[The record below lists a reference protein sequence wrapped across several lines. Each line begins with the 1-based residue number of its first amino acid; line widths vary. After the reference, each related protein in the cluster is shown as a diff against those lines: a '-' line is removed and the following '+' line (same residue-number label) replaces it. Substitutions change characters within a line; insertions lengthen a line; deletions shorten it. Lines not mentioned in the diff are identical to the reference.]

1 MLFQSVLQDNLPS
14 QNLIVEDV
22 SDAPP
27 ENLNPEAPLSSNMAT
42 PTSHMAST
50 LSNVASALSYMAS
63 VSSDMPSASS
73 HMASSSSGM
82 ASSSSGMAS
91 SSSGMASSS
100 FDMASAFS
108 YMSSASS
115 HMASASSGMTSAASD
130 AKDRGT
136 DSQESQEE
144 HLLRLLQ
151 EKMQEVES
159 LKKALERVNKEN
171 MLLATFLR
179 SEKCLEESS
188 TSQKEQEPIDDA
200 KMEK

>member
-1 MLFQSVLQDNLPS
+1 MLFQSVLQDNVPS
-14 QNLIVEDV
+14 QNPKVEDI
-22 SDAPP
+22 SDASP
-27 ENLNPEAPLSSNMAT
+27 ENLNQEAPLSSNMASA
-42 PTSHMAST
+42 TSHMASA
-50 LSNVASALSYMAS
+50 LSNMASALSYMAS

-82 ASSSSGMAS
+82 ASSS
-91 SSSGMASSS
+91 

-108 YMSSASS
+108 YMASASS
-115 HMASASSGMTSAASD
+115 HMASASSGMTSATSD

-159 LKKALERVNKEN
+159 LKEALERVNKEN
-171 MLLATFLR
+171 MSLATFLR
-179 SEKCLEESS
+179 SEECLEESS
-188 TSQKEQEPIDDA
+188 NSQKEQEPIDDA
-200 KMEK
+200 TLE

>member
-1 MLFQSVLQDNLPS
+1 MLFQSVLQDNVPS

-22 SDAPP
+22 SDASP
-27 ENLNPEAPLSSNMAT
+27 ENFNPEAPLSCNIASA
-42 PTSHMAST
+42 TSHMASA
-50 LSNVASALSYMAS
+50 LSNMASALSYMAS
-63 VSSDMPSASS
+63 VSSDMPPASS

-82 ASSSSGMAS
+82 ASSSSGMES
-91 SSSGMASSS
+91 SSY
-100 FDMASAFS
+100 DMASAFS
-108 YMSSASS
+108 YMASASS
-115 HMASASSGMTSAASD
+115 HMASASSGMTSATSD

-159 LKKALERVNKEN
+159 LKEALERVNKEN
-171 MLLATFLR
+171 MSLATFLM
-179 SEKCLEESS
+179 SEECLEEGC

>member
-1 MLFQSVLQDNLPS
+1 MLFQSVLQDNVPS

-22 SDAPP
+22 SDASP
-27 ENLNPEAPLSSNMAT
+27 ENLNPEAPLSSNMASA
-42 PTSHMAST
+42 TSHMASA
-50 LSNVASALSYMAS
+50 LSNMASALSYMAS
-63 VSSDMPSASS
+63 VSSDMPPASS
-73 HMASSSSGM
+73 HM

-108 YMSSASS
+108 YMASASS

-151 EKMQEVES
+151 EKKQEVES
-159 LKKALERVNKEN
+159 IKEALERVNKEN
-171 MLLATFLR
+171 MSLATFLR
-179 SEKCLEESS
+179 SEECLEESS

-200 KMEK
+200 KME